1 MMSDVF
7 QLKFDELLSKKT
19 LTKLHFSSLYKMV
32 IPKQEARLLL
42 LITWQ
47 EMVSPLVNK
56 KSYYN
61 NFKMNFKLQNICHSF
76 WFLHKLVTL
85 SKILYLRSIYW
96 TCPNV

>member
-32 IPKQEARLLL
+32 IPKQEVRLLL

-61 NFKMNFKLQNICHSF
+61 NFKMNY
-76 WFLHKLVTL
+76 VPDG
-85 SKILYLRSIYW
+85 SIGI
-96 TCPNV
+96 